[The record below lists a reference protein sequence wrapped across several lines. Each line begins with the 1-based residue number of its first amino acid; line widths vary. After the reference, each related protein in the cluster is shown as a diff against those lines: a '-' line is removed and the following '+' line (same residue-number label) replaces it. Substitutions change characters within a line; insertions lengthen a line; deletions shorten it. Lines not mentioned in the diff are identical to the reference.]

1 MKRWISAL
9 AALWLLGAEIPLARG
24 SAVLEILPETAAPAG
39 SSGAEI
45 LTLETDAS
53 RTGEADTEA
62 PAAAHSGAGILTVGT
77 DSSVPGEKAPED
89 TATVPP
95 PVPETARQDLSS
107 LEIAPEATTLDL
119 DRMGIRVTDREAL
132 AAVLDEAPQIRR
144 VFLFD
149 SQLST
154 ADMEWLFDRYY
165 PRVFLGF
172 TLHIGPHV
180 IRTDQTAFSTL
191 HYSSPTKDDPRHT
204 SEELYPLRM
213 CVHLQALD
221 LGHNYLTDLSFLHW
235 MPELEVLIISP
246 NYGLTDISPVA
257 ECKNL
262 VYLECFN
269 TPITDLSPLAGL
281 TKLRDLN
288 LTRDGQVTDLSPL
301 YDLPNLE
308 RFWWGHMDR
317 VPIEQKKI
325 MREKHKGCKFVMVY
339 DPTDGGWRR
348 HPHFNALHSF
358 FRTGVYVPF
367 AD

>member
-1 MKRWISAL
+1 MKKWMSAL
-9 AALWLLGAEIPLARG
+9 MALCLLGAEMPAARG
-24 SAVLEILPETAAPAG
+24 SAVLEILTETPV
-39 SSGAEI
+39 
-45 LTLETDAS
+45 
-53 RTGEADTEA
+53 
-62 PAAAHSGAGILTVGT
+62 PSGAGILTQETDASGAAETGSSGT
-77 DSSVPGEKAPED
+77 EGLSQGTVQETPGESAPAE
-89 TATVPP
+89 AAVPA
-95 PVPETARQDLSS
+95 PVPEHARQDLSG
-107 LEIAPEATTLDL
+107 LEIGPETTTLDL

-132 AAVLDEAPQIRR
+132 AAVLDGAPQLRR

-149 SQLST
+149 SELPT

-221 LGHNYLTDLSFLHW
+221 LGHNYLTDLSLLHW